1 MRKISII
8 VSVLAIVAV
17 VASSCSKS
25 CICTRY
31 EDGKKVNSL
40 TVSEDI
46 DRKECKQLSQ
56 AKRRGISMVTLGK
69 EVTVEIKCR

>member
-1 MRKISII
+1 MRKVLLL
-8 VSVLAIVAV
+8 VSALAVVAV

-31 EDGKKVNSL
+31 EDGKKVHSL
-40 TVSEDI
+40 TVSEDK
-46 DRKECKQLSQ
+46 DKKECKNLSQ
-56 AKRRGISMVTLGK
+56 GKRQGVSTTTIGK